1 MSYGTGGSFMCPR
14 LGEGLS
20 GRGAWSQGSHTAAH
34 CPELRAASQHQGG
47 LALLPLL
54 WGSVSVPGV
63 AAQSGRPERARSCAH
78 YDGAATGR
86 ARVGGQCSP
95 VGGKE
100 PECLV
105 QLAGP
110 V

>member
-1 MSYGTGGSFMCPR
+1 MCPR

-63 AAQSGRPERARSCAH
+63 AAQSGRPERASSCAH
-78 YDGAATGR
+78 SDAAATGR
-86 ARVGGQCSP
+86 ARMRGQCSP
-95 VGGKE
+95 VGGKVLLTA
-100 PECLV
+100 PQTGAIPSKV
-105 QLAGP
+105 I